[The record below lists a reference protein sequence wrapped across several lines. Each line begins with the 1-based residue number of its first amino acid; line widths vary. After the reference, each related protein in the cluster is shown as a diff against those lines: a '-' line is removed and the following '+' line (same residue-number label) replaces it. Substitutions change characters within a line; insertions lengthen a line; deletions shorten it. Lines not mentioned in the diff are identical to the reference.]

1 MRRICRARIRLKL
14 GGTNPAS
21 NKINNGHILSVNCLI
36 VFSVA
41 DIETLPHAKLVNSHY
56 YGSCKI
62 NNTISYV
69 ICPHKEAIITPMLTY
84 LEGNKCGDIG
94 KNLNDEK
101 DAYDILHYPTDAE
114 NKTQKWLLSYSGFLV
129 VV

>member
-1 MRRICRARIRLKL
+1 MVAAKSITSFHKSFAHTHKL
-14 GGTNPAS
+14 
-21 NKINNGHILSVNCLI
+21 
-36 VFSVA
+36 
-41 DIETLPHAKLVNSHY
+41 
-56 YGSCKI
+56 
-62 NNTISYV
+62 
-69 ICPHKEAIITPMLTY
+69 ITPNLTY
-84 LEGNKCGDIG
+84 LEGYKCGDIG